1 MNETPRSAEML
12 LLAAYREQATYYT
25 SALRLAEELCLEQGQ
40 VGDPGRLPPVLVGFL
55 DKIAAVDARVE
66 ETKSWWVRTGQ
77 KAGSELRAALDEATL
92 LIDRLA
98 GCVRQAELT
107 ATASR
112 DALTPA
118 RDAAARGVQMR
129 RAYRGAQSSLASRSY
144 Q

>member
-1 MNETPRSAEML
+1 VNETSRSAEML
-12 LLAAYREQATYYT
+12 LLAAYREQATHYK
-25 SALRLAEELCLEQGQ
+25 SALRLAELEQGRT
-40 VGDPGRLPPVLVGFL
+40 GDPGELPPVLLGFL
-55 DKIAAVDARVE
+55 DKIAAVDARVA

-77 KAGSELRAALDEATL
+77 KAGPELRAALDEVTL

-98 GCVRQAELT
+98 GCVREAELT

-118 RDAAARGVQMR
+118 LDAAARGVQMR